1 MRIWWGYRPIGC
13 AVISLS
19 ARAVILVDTDAM
31 ICVLGDAHL
40 DVVVRMSGPLSEETD
55 TPAATC
61 VSVGGQAANVAVWVT
76 ALGGRSRLI
85 AARGTDLGAEI
96 VSAELARRG
105 VELVGPIVPGNT
117 GVVVSLSTGGR
128 QRSMLTDRGV
138 GAALAASE
146 VSPDWLDGCEWL
158 HLSGYALAQEPMRTA
173 ALAVA
178 RAAHQRSVRLAL
190 DLSSTAMIESV
201 GVASFREL
209 IASISPEVVFGNEAE
224 AALLGGLDGDGLHG
238 DGPLEYG
245 LPDHGRLIV
254 KLGAEGVRV
263 AGKHFPALP
272 TVPVDST
279 GAGDA
284 FAAGYL
290 VGGVELGLAA
300 AARAV
305 AKMGAMP

>member
-1 MRIWWGYRPIGC
+1 
-13 AVISLS
+13 
-19 ARAVILVDTDAM
+19 M
-31 ICVLGDAHL
+31 ICVVGDALL
-40 DVVVRMSGPLSEETD
+40 DVVVRMSGPLTEETD

-61 VSVGGQAANVAVWVT
+61 FGVGGQAANVAAWIT
-76 ALGGRSRLI
+76 ALGGESRLI
-85 AARGTDLGAEI
+85 AARGTDVGAEL

-105 VELVGPIVPGNT
+105 VQLVGPIVPGNT
-117 GVVVSLSTGGR
+117 GVVVCLSNGGR

-138 GAALAASE
+138 GAALAASA

-173 ALAVA
+173 AVTIAREASRRAMRVAV
-178 RAAHQRSVRLAL
+178 
-190 DLSSTAMIESV
+190 DLSSTGMIEASGV
-201 GVASFREL
+201 TRFRDLVAS
-209 IASISPEVVFGNEAE
+209 IAPHVVFGNEAE
-224 AALLGGLDGDGLHG
+224 AALLGAGSLPGDGT
-238 DGPLEYG
+238 
-245 LPDHGRLIV
+245 LIV

-263 AGKHFPALP
+263 DGRHFPAP
-272 TVPVDST
+272 ATVAVDST

-290 VGGVELGLAA
+290 VGGVQLGLAA

>member
-1 MRIWWGYRPIGC
+1 
-13 AVISLS
+13 
-19 ARAVILVDTDAM
+19 M

-55 TPAATC
+55 TPATTYFGA
-61 VSVGGQAANVAVWVT
+61 GGQAANVAAWVT

-85 AARGTDLGAEI
+85 AARGTDLGAEL
-96 VSAELARRG
+96 VTAELSRRG
-105 VELVGPIVPGNT
+105 VELVGPVVPGNT
-117 GVVVSLSTGGR
+117 GVVVSLSDGGR

-138 GAALAASE
+138 GTALAAGDA
-146 VSPDWLDGCEWL
+146 SPDWLDGCEWL
-158 HLSGYALAQEPMRTA
+158 HVSGYALAHEPMRTA
-173 ALAVA
+173 AVALAQAARRREMRLAV
-178 RAAHQRSVRLAL
+178 
-190 DLSSTAMIESV
+190 DLSSTAMIESY
-201 GVASFREL
+201 GVPSFREL
-209 IASISPEVVFGNEAE
+209 IGSIGPDLVFGNEAE
-224 AALLGGLDGDGLHG
+224 AALLGEDLPGL
-238 DGPLEYG
+238 
-245 LPDHGRLIV
+245 II

-263 AGKHFPALP
+263 AGRHFSAVP

-290 VGGVELGLAA
+290 LGGTELGLAA

>member
-1 MRIWWGYRPIGC
+1 
-13 AVISLS
+13 
-19 ARAVILVDTDAM
+19 VDTVAV

-40 DVVVRMSGPLSEETD
+40 DVVVRMSGPLSEGTD
-55 TPAATC
+55 TPATTYFG
-61 VSVGGQAANVAVWVT
+61 VGGQAANVAAWVT

-85 AARGTDLGAEI
+85 AARGTDLGAGL

-105 VELVGPIVPGNT
+105 VELVGPVVPGNT
-117 GVVVSLSTGGR
+117 GVVVSLSDGGR
-128 QRSMLTDRGV
+128 QRSMLADRGV
-138 GAALAASE
+138 GTALAAGE
-146 VSPDWLDGCEWL
+146 ASPDWLDGCEWL
-158 HLSGYALAQEPMRTA
+158 HVSGYALAHEPMRTA
-173 ALAVA
+173 AVTLAQATRRREMRLAV
-178 RAAHQRSVRLAL
+178 
-190 DLSSTAMIESV
+190 DLSSTAMIESY

-209 IASISPEVVFGNEAE
+209 IGSIGPDLVFGTEAE
-224 AALLGGLDGDGLHG
+224 VALLGSLPHG
-238 DGPLEYG
+238 SLN
-245 LPDHGRLIV
+245 HGELIV

-263 AGKHFPALP
+263 AGRHFPAVP

>member
-1 MRIWWGYRPIGC
+1 VIC
-13 AVISLS
+13 A
-19 ARAVILVDTDAM
+19 
-31 ICVLGDAHL
+31 LGDAHL
-40 DVVVRMSGPLSEETD
+40 DVVVRMSGPLSQETD
-55 TPAATC
+55 TPAATRLGT
-61 VSVGGQAANVAVWVT
+61 GGQAANVAAWVT

-85 AARGTDLGAEI
+85 AARGTDLGAEL

-128 QRSMLTDRGV
+128 RRSMLTDRGV

-146 VSPDWLDGCEWL
+146 VRSDWLDGCEWL
-158 HLSGYALAQEPMRTA
+158 HLSGYALAHEPMRTA
-173 ALAVA
+173 AIAVA
-178 RAAHQRSVRLAL
+178 RAAIRRSVRLSV
-190 DLSSTAMIESV
+190 DLASTAMIESY

-209 IASISPEVVFGNEAE
+209 IVSVGPDVVFGTEAE
-224 AALLGGLDGDGLHG
+224 AALLGGLHGDGLL
-238 DGPLEYG
+238 D
-245 LPDHGRLIV
+245 DGRLIV

-263 AGKHFPALP
+263 AGRHFPALP

>member
-1 MRIWWGYRPIGC
+1 
-13 AVISLS
+13 
-19 ARAVILVDTDAM
+19 M

-55 TPAATC
+55 TPATTYFGA
-61 VSVGGQAANVAVWVT
+61 GGQAANVAAWVT
-76 ALGGRSRLI
+76 ALGGQSRLI
-85 AARGTDLGAEI
+85 AARGTDLGAEL
-96 VSAELARRG
+96 VSAELRRRG
-105 VELVGPIVPGNT
+105 VEFVGPVVPGNT
-117 GVVVSLSTGGR
+117 GVVVSLSDGGR

-138 GAALAASE
+138 GSALAAGEASA
-146 VSPDWLDGCEWL
+146 DWLDGCEWL
-158 HLSGYALAQEPMRTA
+158 HVSGYALAREPMRTA
-173 ALAVA
+173 AVALA
-178 RAAHQRSVRLAL
+178 RAARRREMRLAV
-190 DLSSTAMIESV
+190 DLSSTAMIESY

-209 IASISPEVVFGNEAE
+209 IGSIGPDLVFGNEAE
-224 AALLGGLDGDGLHG
+224 VALLGRLADDAGAGHG
-238 DGPLEYG
+238 PRG
-245 LPDHGRLIV
+245 HGELIV

-263 AGKHFPALP
+263 AGRHFPAVP

-290 VGGVELGLAA
+290 LGGVELGLTA

>member
-1 MRIWWGYRPIGC
+1 MLGERR
-13 AVISLS
+13 V
-19 ARAVILVDTDAM
+19 RDTDAM

-40 DVVVRMSGPLSEETD
+40 DVVVRMSGPVSVETD

-61 VSVGGQAANVAVWVT
+61 FGLGGQAANVAAWVA

-117 GVVVSLSTGGR
+117 GVVVSLSQVGR

-138 GAALAASE
+138 GSALSTDALR
-146 VSPDWLDGCEWL
+146 PGWLDGCEWL
-158 HLSGYALAQEPMRTA
+158 HLSGYALARETA
-173 ALAVA
+173 RSAAVA
-178 RAAHQRSVRLAL
+178 MAQAAIRRSVRISVDLA
-190 DLSSTAMIESV
+190 STAMIESY

-209 IASISPEVVFGNEAE
+209 IVSIGPDVVFGNEAE
-224 AALLGGLDGDGLHG
+224 AALVGDRERGHGLL
-238 DGPLEYG
+238 
-245 LPDHGRLIV
+245 DHGVLIV
-254 KLGAEGVRV
+254 KLGAEGVRI
-263 AGKHFPALP
+263 AGRRFPAVP